1 VTPIYTLGRER
12 TNATY
17 YQDVRVPVSNRVGP
31 ENGGWD
37 LITSQLNHERITLA
51 TPGFAES
58 VLEEVWRWAGR
69 TPCPEGGSMLGQQ
82 WVQLHLR
89 GRVSQGLTVRVARL
103 DAREVLSLVHDWLE
117 GLLPAAL
124 ETAVTGRAYLPVL
137 TS

>member
-1 VTPIYTLGRER
+1 MGSGIAPSEAVVRRSAQLDAVSTLPTADRNTLTACDEFFFALDGQSFEANGE
-12 TNATY
+12 TWTL
-17 YQDVRVPVSNRVGP
+17 DVCGVHAASR
-31 ENGGWD
+31 
-37 LITSQLNHERITLA
+37 
-51 TPGFAES
+51 
-58 VLEEVWRWAGR
+58 
-69 TPCPEGGSMLGQQ
+69 QQ